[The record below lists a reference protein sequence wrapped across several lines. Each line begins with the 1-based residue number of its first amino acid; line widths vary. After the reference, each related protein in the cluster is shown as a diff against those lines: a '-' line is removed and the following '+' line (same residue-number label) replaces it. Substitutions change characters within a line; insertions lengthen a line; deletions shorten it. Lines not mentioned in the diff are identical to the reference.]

1 MNIPR
6 ITPHHI
12 SHRGINPRLD
22 FTLGWLVVVGQ
33 SSKAD
38 PFVTTVITVA
48 HSYFLSLTIA
58 LSGPK
63 LFKISLPAGL
73 VLPATGPC

>member
-6 ITPHHI
+6 VTPHRI
-12 SHRGINPRLD
+12 SHRGINARLD

-38 PFVTTVITVA
+38 PFVTTVIIVA
-48 HSYFLSLTIA
+48 HSYFLSLTIG
-58 LSGPK
+58 LSGPNYQN
-63 LFKISLPAGL
+63 ILPAGL